1 MRNLVIATLAAAAAL
16 SACQSQSNA
25 EEGDSAANNATATSI
40 QRSFGKFDRV
50 GLAGPHRVR
59 VVAGKV
65 YAVRATGSAAV
76 LDQLDFEVSGDELTI
91 GDKRSGDWAF
101 WKKSRDDRATI
112 TVTMPVI
119 AGVSL
124 AGSGSMAIEA
134 PSAKRFEAEL
144 AGSGTITSS
153 AIKARRVEMSLAGSG
168 NIRLG
173 QLSADEVNVE
183 IVGSGGARGQGT
195 AGHASIEIAGSG
207 NADLSKLVARELDV
221 SIAGSGDVSANAT
234 GKARVSIAGSGNV
247 TVAGTRDCTVE
258 RNGSGK
264 VRCG

>member
-1 MRNLVIATLAAAAAL
+1 MRNLVIATLAAAAL

-25 EEGDSAANNATATSI
+25 EEGDSAATNATATSI

-59 VVAGKV
+59 VVAGTV

-101 WKKSRDDRATI
+101 WKRSRGDRATI

-119 AGVSL
+119 AGASL

-153 AIKARRVEMSLAGSG
+153 AIKARQVEMSLAGSG
-168 NIRLG
+168 KIRLG
-173 QLSADEVNVE
+173 ALSADKVEVE
-183 IVGSGGARGQGT
+183 IFGSGAAQGQGT
-195 AGHASIEIAGSG
+195 TRRASVEIAGSG

-221 SIAGSGDVSANAT
+221 SIAGSGDVTAHAS

-247 TVAGTRDCTVE
+247 TVAGTRDCTVDSK
-258 RNGSGK
+258 GSGK